1 MRGALIGVGRVA
13 LGGHVP
19 GWRERSDVRIVA
31 AADSR
36 PDGRD
41 AFHAAF
47 PRARWYETARDLLES
62 EKIDFVDICTPPDTH
77 AGLIRT
83 SLERSCHV
91 LCEKPLVLRAGDLG
105 PLAALAA
112 TRRRALVGV
121 HNWSHAPALAKL
133 TELIRAG
140 AIGTVRRC
148 RWQTLRTEPAAAA
161 AGADNWRVDP
171 ARSGG
176 GILVDHGWH
185 AFYVVNSWL
194 GRPRFVRAQ
203 LTKRR
208 HHAFPTEDTALV
220 DLDYDTAS
228 AEIFLTWAEDER
240 ANRVEIEGSGGTLRL
255 DGGRVSLDSG
265 QRGGA
270 QVWELPSI
278 AAGSHHPDWFR
289 GVIGAFFDEIE
300 NTSARGRSL
309 DEAALCVMLVSLAQE
324 SSRLGEVFRLPEI
337 NG

>member
-1 MRGALIGVGRVA
+1 MRGALLGVGRVA
-13 LGGHVP
+13 LHGHVP
-19 GWRERSDVRIVA
+19 EWRERSDAEIVA

-36 PDGRD
+36 RDGRD
-41 AFHAAF
+41 AFLAAF
-47 PRARWYETARDLLES
+47 PRARWYEAAGDLFEN

-77 AGLIRT
+77 AWLIRS

-112 TRRRALVGV
+112 TRQRALVGV

-133 TELIRAG
+133 TELIRTG
-140 AIGTVRRC
+140 AVGDVRRC
-148 RWQTLRTEPAAAA
+148 RWQTLRTQPAAAA
-161 AGADNWRVDP
+161 DDRDNWRVDP

-208 HHAFPTEDTALV
+208 HHAFPTEDTALI
-220 DLDYDTAS
+220 DLDYETAS
-228 AEIFLTWAEDER
+228 AEIFLTWAADER
-240 ANRVEIEGSGGTLRL
+240 ANRVEIEGTRGALRL
-255 DGGRVSLDSG
+255 DGGRVSLDPGQSG
-265 QRGGA
+265 AA
-270 QVWELPSI
+270 QSWELPSI
-278 AAGSHHPDWFR
+278 AAGSHHPEWFR
-289 GVIGAFFDEIE
+289 GVIDAFFAEIKS
-300 NTSARGRSL
+300 TTARGRSL

-324 SSRLGEVFRLPEI
+324 SSRLGEAFRLPEI
-337 NG
+337 SG